1 MSPTVPHYT
10 GDAFDEARF
19 QTFGAGRS
27 KLFIDLWCVAKKY
40 LRLFD
45 HEPTNPY
52 RIDVLT
58 HADAAKDVHTEGPA
72 VALKCLLETATF
84 DFFHRNINNNT
95 QGNTYLAHYLFDRK
109 NPDFQVVEH
118 ALLFPLGYSLSL
130 DDWKEAEGLRKDID
144 ETLAGSVDRAAAID
158 RFNVWLRRVLVLRR
172 RHSHHKGVLEHFE
185 LSDGRIE
192 EEFREVALEMAT
204 FMSLSA
210 ADMDRISRFQHR
222 MEWNLRGPAIMEVIE
237 GLQADV
243 LGLEEVDKVEDVRE
257 HLEARGLRMA
267 VYKHRHA
274 RATGDGCAIFYN
286 PRVLR
291 LCRLGGVPQEEE
303 EAIHGGALGEMDG
316 KGPRAVAVV
325 RYSAEAYMVCSE
337 EKHQQHGHHQPHSCK
352 RGEYQGQCQQQQPTA
367 NGIPDCPTARTRG
380 EVDADALPLFR
391 STLKMQGRIVAGET
405 SDNGEG
411 GADEASMLKG
421 QGGEE
426 GVSEDFVDSWTFTAP
441 EGLTRCEGKSWDDW
455 VAVVALLEHR
465 ATGQRL
471 LTVCSQLAHSPELR
485 AAPGVRAVQVR
496 ELERALREIRKV
508 WGLVETEGGEKG
520 TVERQEQR
528 NRAWGQ
534 VPTLIMMDGNEAPFL
549 GPEEPSLANE
559 GRTPD
564 GRTGETEVERKKVY
578 TPMYLAMR
586 EEMGYVDV
594 LGEEFGPT
602 SITLQGRSRVDY
614 IWVTGEGQRVSGKKS
629 WETGDG
635 LAIGKERREGVFLED
650 VDVSPVMDV
659 RLAGEEGGQMFLV
672 SKGEE
677 REKAV
682 YGLPL
687 PAVEDQ
693 ECIPSDHVPVSAK
706 LRFRIERSKH
716 GGSGK
721 SNDKLEVLREN

>member
-27 KLFIDLWCVAKKY
+27 KLFIDLWCVANKY

-45 HEPTNPY
+45 REPSNPN

-58 HADAAKDVHTEGPA
+58 HADAAKNHTEGPA

-84 DFFHRNINNNT
+84 DFFHRKTNNNAH
-95 QGNTYLAHYLFDRK
+95 GNTYLAHCLFDQK
-109 NPDFQVVEH
+109 NPDFQVVERG
-118 ALLFPLGYSLSL
+118 LLFPLGYSLSL
-130 DDWKEAEGLRKDID
+130 DDWKEAEGLKKDID
-144 ETLAGSVDRAAAID
+144 ETLEGSVDRAAAID
-158 RFNVWLRRVLVLRR
+158 RFNVWLRRILVLRR

-204 FMSLSA
+204 FMSLNA
-210 ADMDRISRFQHR
+210 ADMDRISRFQHG
-222 MEWNLRGPAIMEVIE
+222 MEWKLRGPAIIEVIE

-243 LGLEEVDKVEDVRE
+243 LGLEEVDEVEDVRE

-303 EAIHGGALGEMDG
+303 AIHGGALGEMEG

-325 RYSAEAYMVCSE
+325 GYSAEAYMDSGK
-337 EKHQQHGHHQPHSCK
+337 KHQQHGHHVPRSSK
-352 RGEYQGQCQQQQPTA
+352 RGEYQGQCQQQQPPA
-367 NGIPDCPTARTRG
+367 NGLPDCPTARTRG
-380 EVDADALPLFR
+380 GVDADALTLFR
-391 STLKMQGRIVAGET
+391 SRLKMQGRIVAGET
-405 SDNGEG
+405 SDNGGG

-441 EGLTRCEGKSWDDW
+441 EGLIRCEGKSWDDW

-471 LTVCSQLAHSPELR
+471 LTVCSQLAHSPDLGG
-485 AAPGVRAVQVR
+485 APGVREVQVR

-508 WGLVETEGGEKG
+508 WGLIETEGGEKG
-520 TVERQEQR
+520 TGERQEQR

-534 VPTLIMMDGNEAPFL
+534 VPTLIMMDGNEAPFP
-549 GPEEPSLANE
+549 GREEPSLANE
-559 GRTPD
+559 GRTPG
-564 GRTGETEVERKKVY
+564 GRTGETEVESKKVY
-578 TPMYLAMR
+578 TPMYHAMR
-586 EEMGYVDV
+586 EKMGYVDV

-602 SITLQGRSRVDY
+602 SFTLQGRSRVDY
-614 IWVTGEGQRVSGKKS
+614 IWVTGEGQRVSGGES

-635 LAIGKERREGVFLED
+635 LALGKERREGVFLED
-650 VDVSPVMDV
+650 VDVSPAMDV
-659 RLAGEEGGQMFLV
+659 RLAGEEGGQLFLV
-672 SKGEE
+672 GKEEE
-677 REKAV
+677 REKAM

-693 ECIPSDHVPVSAK
+693 GCIPSDHVPVSAK

-716 GGSGK
+716 GGEEGSGK
-721 SNDKLEVLREN
+721 IHDNLEVLREN

>member
-1 MSPTVPHYT
+1 MLPMPLMSS
-10 GDAFDEARF
+10 A
-19 QTFGAGRS
+19 
-27 KLFIDLWCVAKKY
+27 AKSLSFTLQVSQYNILAANLANNLRKY

-325 RYSAEAYMVCSE
+325 RYSAEAYM
-337 EKHQQHGHHQPHSCK
+337 
-352 RGEYQGQCQQQQPTA
+352 QQQPTA